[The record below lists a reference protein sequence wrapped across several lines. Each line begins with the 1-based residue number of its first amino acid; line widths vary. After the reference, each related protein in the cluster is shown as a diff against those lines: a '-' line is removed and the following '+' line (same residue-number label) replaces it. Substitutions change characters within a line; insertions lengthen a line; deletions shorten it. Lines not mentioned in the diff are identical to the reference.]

1 LVISD
6 QGKILDKVAEG
17 LGVEEVRRTE
27 AFSKLEELI
36 DKVKN
41 DMNRVMDKRK
51 LEVDNS
57 FRDIRKDMQKMPAGG
72 GKGLNSTGKNS
83 N

>member
-1 LVISD
+1 
-6 QGKILDKVAEG
+6 
-17 LGVEEVRRTE
+17 
-27 AFSKLEELI
+27 LI

-41 DMNRVMDKRK
+41 DMTRVMDKRK

-57 FRDIRKDMQKMPAGG
+57 FRDIRKDMQKMPAAG

>member
-1 LVISD
+1 
-6 QGKILDKVAEG
+6 
-17 LGVEEVRRTE
+17 
-27 AFSKLEELI
+27 LI
-36 DKVKN
+36 EKVKN
-41 DMNRVMDKRK
+41 DMTRVMEKRK

-57 FRDIRKDMQKMPAGG
+57 FRDIRTAMQKMPAGG